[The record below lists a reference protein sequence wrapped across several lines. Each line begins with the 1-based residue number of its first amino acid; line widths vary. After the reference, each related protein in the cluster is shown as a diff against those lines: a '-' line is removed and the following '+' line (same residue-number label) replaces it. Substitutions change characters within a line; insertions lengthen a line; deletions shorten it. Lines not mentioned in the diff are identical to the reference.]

1 MRRLAGLARRVGRRL
16 QRLAPRPRPAPSV
29 ELRPGEQAREHRD
42 VWAAPA
48 LGLAVDA
55 QGRVFGA
62 TADLARLPG
71 AWRSGETIRF
81 TPPVDAPPVAAGVL
95 FMDGR
100 ATRNYAHFL
109 LDALPVLLRT
119 EPVAVLAPPL
129 ASWQA
134 QLVALT
140 GASPPIEIAAPLV
153 RVEWLTFAAG
163 GAAASGLHAGPHLD
177 AVRAAI
183 LAALDVPPAPPRRI
197 YVSRRDSLKAVMA
210 DELTLETI
218 LEARGYRIL
227 RPETASVPELVAAF
241 RGAERVVAAT
251 GTLLANLLVCAPG
264 TQVIELRPPGETS
277 AWVEDLAR
285 HVGLSWK
292 PYAGEASIET
302 AEVLLDVDLR
312 PASALGWRLDL
323 PAFLAFLDG
332 EG

>member
-1 MRRLAGLARRVGRRL
+1 VRSLAGLARRVGRRL
-16 QRLAPRPRPAPSV
+16 QRLAPRSRPAPSV
-29 ELRPGEQAREHRD
+29 VLRPGGDTREPRD
-42 VWAAPA
+42 VWTAPA

-55 QGRVFGA
+55 QGQVFGA

-81 TPPVDAPPVAAGVL
+81 TPPGDAPPLAAGVL

-129 ASWQA
+129 APWQT
-134 QLVALT
+134 QLVALS

-153 RVEWLTFAAG
+153 RVARLTFAAG
-163 GAAASGLHAGPHLD
+163 GTALHAGPHLD

-183 LAALDVPPAPPRRI
+183 LAGLDIPPAPPRRI

-227 RPETASVPELVAAF
+227 RPETASVGALIAAF
-241 RGAERVVAAT
+241 RDAERVVAAS
-251 GTLLANLLVCAPG
+251 GTLLANLLFCAPG

-285 HVGLSWK
+285 HAGLSWK
-292 PYAGEASIET
+292 PYAAEEAADT
-302 AEVLLDVDLR
+302 AEVLLDIELR
-312 PASALGWRLDL
+312 PASAFGWRLDL